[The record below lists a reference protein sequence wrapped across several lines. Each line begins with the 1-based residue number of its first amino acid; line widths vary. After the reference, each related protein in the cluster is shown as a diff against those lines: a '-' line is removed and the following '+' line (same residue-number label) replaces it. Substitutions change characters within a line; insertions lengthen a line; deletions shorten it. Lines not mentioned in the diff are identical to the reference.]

1 MENKVMKRGSTLK
14 DRIKKYIMPLV
25 LLALCVIFSLSTP
38 AFLTPYNLM
47 NILNQSAYVFVAGIG
62 VAMVMLAGCMDLS
75 IGYQISLGAV
85 VAGLLMRDTGLPTAA
100 VILLVLLLGFAMGM
114 LNGVLVVKLKVFPMI
129 ITLATSY
136 MFQGLSCIVSNVES
150 IRGFSDAFIYIGQGK
165 LFSFTIGGSI
175 GTFTFGML
183 LALILLIFFS
193 VVLNR
198 TYFGRYIYG
207 IGGNEEAMRLA
218 GVNVDLV
225 KMLIFGICGALVAVS
240 TVMLSARTGS
250 VSVNTGVGTEF
261 TCLTAGI
268 LGGISFKGGEGKISG
283 MVVGILIMNV
293 LGNGMQLLGM
303 SQYPQYIAKGIIL
316 TTAVGFETFQ
326 RMSRMRQKNKQ
337 DEKTALSIK
346 ESMGE

>member
-1 MENKVMKRGSTLK
+1 MEYKAIKHSRNVAEKM
-14 DRIKKYIMPLV
+14 KKYIMPLV
-25 LLALCVIFSLSTP
+25 LLALCLVFSFSTS

-85 VAGLLMRDTGLPTAA
+85 VAGLLMRDTQLPTPI
-100 VILLVLLLGFAMGM
+100 VILIVLLLGFSMGM

-136 MFQGLSCIVSNVES
+136 VFQGLSCIVSNVES
-150 IRGFSDAFIYIGQGK
+150 IRGFSDAYIYIGQGK
-165 LFSFTIGGSI
+165 LFSFSVGGSS
-175 GTFTFGML
+175 GTVTFGML
-183 LALILLIFFS
+183 LALILLVVFS
-193 VVLNR
+193 VILNR

-218 GVNVDLV
+218 GVHVERI
-225 KMLIFGICGALVAVS
+225 KMLIFGMCGALVAVS

-283 MVVGILIMNV
+283 MVIGILIMNV

-303 SQYPQYIAKGIIL
+303 SQYPQYIAKGVIL
-316 TTAVGFETFQ
+316 VAAVGFETFQ
-326 RMSRMRQKNKQ
+326 RVSRMRQKSKQ
-337 DEKTALSIK
+337 EEKTAFSQ
-346 ESMGE
+346 